1 MNTINGKV
9 YFISD
14 AHLGVPDFSSSLER
28 EKKLVKWLCQI
39 EKDADYLI
47 LLGDIFDFWFEY
59 KSVIP
64 RGYTRLMGK
73 LAELSDKGI
82 QIYFFTGNHDM
93 WVRDYFK
100 KELGIKVL
108 NKPETFLINGLKTFV
123 GHGDG
128 LGPRDIGYKILK
140 RIFECKTN
148 QWLFARLH
156 PNFSFWLAQ
165 YLSRKS
171 RAANASNDEIYHGDN
186 KEFLILFIKE
196 TIKKENFDYFI
207 FGHRHLALEMEI
219 DKQTKYINT
228 GDWIRIFSYAETVDN
243 GIRLKCFKD

>member
-108 NKPETFLINGLKTFV
+108 NKPETFLINGLK
-123 GHGDG
+123 
-128 LGPRDIGYKILK
+128 
-140 RIFECKTN
+140 
-148 QWLFARLH
+148 
-156 PNFSFWLAQ
+156 
-165 YLSRKS
+165 
-171 RAANASNDEIYHGDN
+171 
-186 KEFLILFIKE
+186 
-196 TIKKENFDYFI
+196 
-207 FGHRHLALEMEI
+207 
-219 DKQTKYINT
+219 
-228 GDWIRIFSYAETVDN
+228 
-243 GIRLKCFKD
+243 

>member
-14 AHLGVPDFSSSLER
+14 AHLGVPDFLSSLER
-28 EKKLVKWLCQI
+28 EKKLVKWLTQI
-39 EKDADYLI
+39 EKDADYLF

-64 RGYTRLMGK
+64 RGYARLMGK

-93 WVRDYFK
+93 WVRDYFN
-100 KELGIKVL
+100 KELGIKIFK
-108 NKPETFLINGLKTFV
+108 KPEIFIINGLKAFV

-128 LGPRDIGYKILK
+128 LGPRDVGYKILK

-165 YLSRKS
+165 YFSRQS
-171 RAANASNDEIYHGDN
+171 RAANAFNDEIYHGDD
-186 KEFLILFIKE
+186 KEFLILYIKE
-196 TIKKENFDYFI
+196 AIKKENFDYFI

-228 GDWIRIFSYAETVDN
+228 GDWIRLFSYAETD
-243 GIRLKCFKD
+243 GESIRLKYFKD

>member
-1 MNTINGKV
+1 M
-9 YFISD
+9 
-14 AHLGVPDFSSSLER
+14 
-28 EKKLVKWLCQI
+28 
-39 EKDADYLI
+39 
-47 LLGDIFDFWFEY
+47 LGDIFDFWFEY

-64 RGYTRLMGK
+64 RGYTRLLGK

-82 QIYFFTGNHDM
+82 QIYFFTGNHDL

-243 GIRLKCFKD
+243 GIRLKYFKD